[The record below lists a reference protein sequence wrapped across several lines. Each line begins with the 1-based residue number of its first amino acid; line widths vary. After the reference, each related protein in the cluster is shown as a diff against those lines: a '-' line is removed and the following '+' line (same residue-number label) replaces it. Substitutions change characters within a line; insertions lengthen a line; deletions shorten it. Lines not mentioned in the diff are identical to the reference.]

1 MVSIKTMKKILT
13 NNISKFIYISFGLV
27 ALSAVIYVIPSLDY
41 NWLKILWNDFL
52 AVIPLFCAM
61 FAYKFFQDKRKAPTA
76 IFLALWLLFFPNSPY
91 MITDVKYSSGFDEGI
106 YMDFATNGYNVN
118 AWLLVFSITVAV
130 VMGILYG
137 MLSLYIVHT
146 MLKKRFGKIANGAII
161 TAVMLLSSFG
171 VYIGRFARV
180 NSWDIVRPA
189 FLFDTIMQSMTSF
202 MPVFVAL
209 MTITLIVIYLAF
221 YYFAKIFS
229 AKNVLAKP

>member
-13 NNISKFIYISFGLV
+13 NNISKFIYLSF
-27 ALSAVIYVIPSLDY
+27 ALTLLSSVLYVISSRDY

-61 FAYKFFQDKRKAPTA
+61 FAYKFFHNKQKVLT
-76 IFLALWLLFFPNSPY
+76 IVFLALWLLFFPNSPY
-91 MITDVKYSSGFDEGI
+91 MITDVKYSSAFNDGI
-106 YMDFATNGYNVN
+106 YMDYATNGYNVS

-130 VMGILYG
+130 IMGILYG

-146 MLKKRFGKIANGAII
+146 MLKNRFGKIANGAII

-180 NSWDIVRPA
+180 NSWDVVRPA
-189 FLFDTIMQSMTSF
+189 FLFDTVMQSMTSF
-202 MPVFVAL
+202 MPVFVML

-221 YYFAKIFS
+221 YYFVKIFS
-229 AKNVLAKP
+229 VKKH